1 VRLLLDTHSL
11 LWWAANHPSLSDS
24 ARKLIQPEK
33 NTILVSAATAWEIAI
48 KFRLG
53 KLPTAANLVSDF
65 AGLLQRYGFE
75 TLPITLDHA
84 IRAGSLPGPHR
95 DPFDLML
102 IAQAVAENIP
112 LISNDVAFDSYT
124 VRRIW

>member
-1 VRLLLDTHSL
+1 MLLDTHSL

-24 ARKLIQPEK
+24 ARKLIEPEK
-33 NTILVSAATAWEIAI
+33 NVILVSAATAWEIAI

-65 AGLLQRYGFE
+65 GGFLHRYGFE
-75 TLPITLDHA
+75 TLPITLDHVV
-84 IRAGSLPGPHR
+84 RAGLLPGPHLNL
-95 DPFDLML
+95 FDRML

-112 LISNDVAFDSYT
+112 LISNDAAFDSYT
-124 VRRIW
+124 VRRMW

>member
-1 VRLLLDTHSL
+1 LRLLLDTHSL
-11 LWWAANHPSLSDS
+11 LWWAANHPSLSGL
-24 ARKLIQPEK
+24 ARKLIEPEK
-33 NTILVSAATAWEIAI
+33 NVILVSVASAWEIAI

-53 KLPTAANLVSDF
+53 KLPAAANLVNDF
-65 AGLLQRYGFE
+65 AGYLERYGFE

-84 IRAGSLPGPHR
+84 VRAGLLPGPHR
-95 DPFDLML
+95 DPFDRML

-112 LISNDVAFDSYT
+112 VISSDVALDSYA